1 MFVDSLFWIPSEN
14 SIQIML
20 RIYLI
25 ILFSVSCSFF
35 LNGIAIILVTQAK
48 EKTDRE
54 DFKVELSL
62 HVFFVSF

>member
-35 LNGIAIILVTQAK
+35 LNGIAIILVTRAK